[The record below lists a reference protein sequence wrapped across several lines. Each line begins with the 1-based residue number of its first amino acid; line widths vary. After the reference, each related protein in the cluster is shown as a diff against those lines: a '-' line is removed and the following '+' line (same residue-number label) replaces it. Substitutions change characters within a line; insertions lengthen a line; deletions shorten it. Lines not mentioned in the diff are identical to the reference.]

1 MIMENSL
8 IMKKNEKR
16 KTKKAGFT
24 LVELLL
30 VVTILGVL
38 ATVAVMNIGGIG
50 EDSRIKTTQ
59 TDIATIE
66 QAVSTYEIRTG
77 KFPSSLED
85 LTKDINGQKGLLDT
99 AALTDKWGTKFSFK
113 NEGGGYF
120 EIRSAGPDTQMNT
133 ADDIYNSK
141 SKAAAK

>member
-1 MIMENSL
+1 MNKE
-8 IMKKNEKR
+8 EKR
-16 KTKKAGFT
+16 NSKRAGFT

-38 ATVAVMNIGGIG
+38 AGIAVMNLGGAG
-50 EDSRIKTTQ
+50 EEARIRATQ
-59 TDIATIE
+59 SDIATIQ
-66 QAVSTYEIRTG
+66 QAVTTYEIRTG
-77 KFPSSLED
+77 KYPSSIED
-85 LTKDINGQKGLLDT
+85 LTKEIDGQKGLLDAT
-99 AALTDKWGTKFSFK
+99 ALTDKWGTRFSFK

-141 SKAAAK
+141 SKAATKQ

>member
-1 MIMENSL
+1 
-8 IMKKNEKR
+8 MKKDERRNS
-16 KTKKAGFT
+16 KKAGFT

-38 ATVAVMNIGGIG
+38 AGIAVMNLGGAG
-50 EDSRIKTTQ
+50 EEARIRATQ
-59 TDIATIE
+59 SDIATIQ
-66 QAVSTYEIRTG
+66 QAVTTYEIRTG
-77 KFPSSLED
+77 KYPSSIED
-85 LTKDINGQKGLLDT
+85 LTKEIDGQKGLLDAT
-99 AALTDKWGTKFSFK
+99 ALTDKWGTRFSFK

-141 SKAAAK
+141 SKAATKQ